1 MDKIRYFLSLIVFFV
16 IVQSC
21 QKSGTPSGAAA
32 LNIIDA
38 GINLPTLYIS
48 FSDTAG
54 NYYLNQ
60 AQISYGSSV
69 EYGNPAGILPLT
81 LVAVNDTIKPVW
93 ESTLNLKVGG
103 IYSLY
108 LSGQGGVPDTLFLRD
123 TIPTYTDSSVGARF
137 INLSSGGGPISVNLQ
152 GNYPNQNEF
161 SNLSYQ
167 QVTPF
172 KTYSGLSSV
181 GGAYNFEIRDQA
193 SGYLVYTFQWNF
205 TIFKNNTLVIC
216 GSEVPN
222 SSTPISVF
230 AVNNF

>member
-1 MDKIRYFLSLIVFFV
+1 MKKIRYFLKIFV
-16 IVQSC
+16 CFVTLPSC
-21 QKSGTPSGAAA
+21 QKSNTPGGAAA

-48 FSDTAG
+48 FADTAG

-60 AQISYGSSV
+60 AQISYGSSI

-81 LVAVNDTIKPVW
+81 LIAVNDTLKPAW
-93 ESTLNLKVGG
+93 RSTLNLKVGG

-108 LSGQGGVPDTLFLRD
+108 LSGLGGVPDTLFLRD
-123 TIPTYTDSSVGARF
+123 TIPTYSDSSVGARF
-137 INLSSGGGPISVNLQ
+137 INLSSGGGPISVNFQ

-161 SNLSYQ
+161 SDLGYQ
-167 QVTPF
+167 QITPF

-193 SGYLVYTFQWNF
+193 SGNLLCTFQWNF

-216 GSEVPN
+216 GSEAQN